1 MTFVQGEPERA
12 APLYE
17 EALGLWRDLGD
28 EQGRATALTNLGE
41 IMHLRGELE
50 QAVTLYRD
58 ALRIYQQAGDRRNAA
73 AVLADLGQVARD
85 RGDLLTAATLLTG
98 SADVYR
104 AIGDKE
110 AMARSLEA
118 LAGLAVTMGKAEQ
131 GVRLFG
137 RAEALRDEI
146 GAPLAIIAA
155 DRYEQDVAAAHA
167 VLPEEI
173 FAAAWATGRELPV
186 TEAITAATR
195 LASRSRSG
203 LTLDPRTALD
213 DPLGDFPGLLDTV
226 QQ

>member
-17 EALGLWRDLGD
+17 EALSLWRDLGD
-28 EQGRATALTNLGE
+28 EQGRATVLTNLGE

-58 ALRIYQQAGDRRNAA
+58 ALPIYQQAGDRRNAA
-73 AVLADLGQVARD
+73 AVLTNLGQLARD
-85 RGDLLTAATLLTG
+85 RGDLPTAASLLAG

-118 LAGLAVTMGKAEQ
+118 LAGLAVAMGEAEQ

-137 RAEALRDEI
+137 RAEALRDAI

-155 DRYEQDVAAAHA
+155 DRYERDVAAARA
-167 VLPEEI
+167 VLPEEV
-173 FAAAWATGRELPV
+173 FAAAWATGRELPT
-186 TEAITAATR
+186 TEAIFEATR
-195 LASRSRSG
+195 LASSAG
-203 LTLDPRTALD
+203 LTQEEQTAAG
-213 DPLGDFPGLLDTV
+213 DPLQDFPGLLDTV
-226 QQ
+226 Q